1 MIGNKSGHY
10 LGETSDKLIIAS
22 GPNENDVLVIGDF
35 DKKIMYF
42 PGKVGIN
49 TNKPIYE
56 LDVYG
61 DINFTGNLL
70 LNGEKIISKLEN
82 EISELKEKINISNKT
97 LNKFQNRLLLV
108 FTKEPRES
116 SKVIESQRINAK
128 QILKKYDLIKNLAI
142 SFEYLLKTEKFNSIG
157 KLFHNHW

>member
-1 MIGNKSGHY
+1 MTTAFENALLGYASGYSLTEGNLNVLVGNKSGYKLEDGTQNIFIGTNSGDNVKSGKRNIMIGNKSGHY

-49 TNKPIYE
+49 TYKPIYE

-82 EISELKEKINISNKT
+82 EISELKEKINIILSK
-97 LNKFQNRLLLV
+97 LN
-108 FTKEPRES
+108 
-116 SKVIESQRINAK
+116 
-128 QILKKYDLIKNLAI
+128 NL
-142 SFEYLLKTEKFNSIG
+142 
-157 KLFHNHW
+157 